1 MTRMRNKAHD
11 LSAYAFSRDELILFD
26 ANVWLYLN
34 PAPSGKRTPF
44 IAHQSYQYGNGLKA
58 MLSAGVQLV
67 MDVMVLSE
75 YLNAYCRIEWRALY
89 RSRYPQFKAFRQSVD
104 FPAVGRGAAV
114 YARAMLRQVTRHDHP
129 FATLNVPRVLA
140 DFETGSNDFNDGLLS
155 EVCRRNDWKLVTND
169 GDFTFGGIEVLTANR
184 KLLAACP

>member
-1 MTRMRNKAHD
+1 MKRMMNKAHD
-11 LSAYAFSRDELILFD
+11 LSVYAFSRDESILFD

-44 IAHQSYQYGNGLKA
+44 IAHQYGNGLKA

-75 YLNAYCRIEWRALY
+75 YLNAYCRIEWRARY
-89 RSRYPQFKAFRQSVD
+89 KSRYPRFKAFRQSVD
-104 FPAVGRGAAV
+104 FPAVGNGAAT
-114 YARAMLRQVTRHDHP
+114 YARAMLKQVTRYDHP
-129 FATLNVPRVLA
+129 FATLNVFQVLA
-140 DFETGSNDFNDGLLS
+140 DFETGANDFNDGLLV
-155 EVCRRNDWKLVTND
+155 EICRCNNWKLVTND
-169 GDFTFGGIEVLTANR
+169 ADFTFGGIEVLTTNR